1 MLNTKMQVVNIGL
14 NDIQDVL
21 YYENRIG
28 RLDREMLIANGF
40 YLADVRAENGD
51 MYTAVLEPCV
61 HIDYYGCLIS
71 VRPFDF
77 GSDGFI
83 PTHGQMG
90 FLSNEFGEQTPLEY
104 RASFYN
110 ENCEACWQC
119 EKVNSKQFCALHNDY
134 CKSVY
139 PCIVKS
145 LIDYTGLRK
154 ALIEYSSKKSA
165 NVGHWSIIGK
175 DSFMLVFYT
184 DKQNSEYIKLDCN
197 RPVVQWR
204 PNQTPIFQKYADVKT
219 LTNIIQSVFSDF
231 GYTRGK

>member
-1 MLNTKMQVVNIGL
+1 MQVVNIGI
-14 NDIQDVL
+14 DGIQDVL
-21 YYENRIG
+21 YYEHRIG
-28 RLDREMLIANGF
+28 RHDRDMLIENGF
-40 YLADVRAENGD
+40 YLADIRAENGD

-77 GSDGFI
+77 GPDGFI

-90 FLSNEFGEQTPLEY
+90 FLSDEFGEQTPLEY
-104 RASFYN
+104 RASFYI
-110 ENCEACWQC
+110 EECETCEQC
-119 EKVNSKQFCALHNDY
+119 GTVNGKQFCALHNDY
-134 CKSVY
+134 CKCVQ
-139 PCIVKS
+139 PCAVNS

-165 NVGHWSIIGK
+165 NEGCWSIREK

-184 DKQNSEYIKLDCN
+184 GKQNSENIKLNCE

-204 PNQTPIFQKYADVKT
+204 HNQVPIFQQYANEKT
-219 LTNIIQSVFSDF
+219 LTKIIRSVFSDF
-231 GYTRGK
+231 GIIR